1 MSKLSP
7 SWLLKCPNNGAC
19 LSDIKKSVFH
29 DKSQLCTEQSSDIK
43 YRWGRRCYEGG
54 TQSRSVGGAEEDVL
68 TVWPSGHTAAWDFWQ
83 LRRCRTFPSHLS
95 HKVCQRFPVTK
106 LYLQVIISLQDGMM
120 MQKKKR
126 QKNHWL
132 IIIIRNPWQSHKE

>member
-19 LSDIKKSVFH
+19 PSDIKKSVFH

-68 TVWPSGHTAAWDFWQ
+68 TVWPSGRTAAWDFWQ

-95 HKVCQRFPVTK
+95 HKVCRRFPVTK
-106 LYLQVIISLQDGMM
+106 SYLQVIISLQDGMM
-120 MQKKKR
+120 MQKKR